1 MPLLMSSIR
10 SWRRIA
16 AACMQCGGVDRR
28 AAPDDLLT
36 CMLAFS
42 AVGLFASCIA
52 LAMEHEIP
60 HIAVLELLLICAAPL
75 IAAAAGLRMLRGR

>member
-1 MPLLMSSIR
+1 
-10 SWRRIA
+10 
-16 AACMQCGGVDRR
+16 
-28 AAPDDLLT
+28 
-36 CMLAFS
+36 MLAFS